1 MKLIK
6 TLALGALALAVASVA
21 SAATLKITGSSA
33 FRKALYDS
41 ILASGYTKA
50 AYVGSSLNGSN
61 QAIFFNGTDYIQTCI
76 AGSVGGVKWV
86 STNEN
91 AATSPTASK
100 AISWINPTGGAA
112 WATPTIG
119 ASPTYT
125 ITGGTQLAT
134 SQSAAALSTWE
145 GAGVGPGALAD
156 VTMSDSYQD
165 STAYSAAATGQTLT
179 DVLGGVGVVP
189 FVFAKGMKHASVT
202 QTQYDR
208 FTNVSALAFQNLA
221 AGGVASLQ
229 TFTGNAADA
238 NVDVVLTGRD
248 NDSGTRLATNFETA
262 YGNVDTYMF
271 QYQPFAGSTDAGS
284 ATGLTI
290 NSFTAF
296 NLGTGQAGYAS
307 GGSVKNVLLNSV
319 TGNSPNGNP
328 YIILGYLG
336 EGDSPTPGVTAAP
349 LGAGQELTYNGAT
362 FGSDL
367 YSVQNAAYTFWT
379 VEHMYYRTDLATAK
393 KTLAGTIATALHNT
407 YATAYASGV
416 LLPTMNCS
424 RASEGTVV
432 NPN

>member
-6 TLALGALALAVASVA
+6 SLALGALALAVASVA

-61 QAIFFNGTDYIQTCI
+61 QAAFFNGTDYIQTCI
-76 AGSVGGVKWV
+76 AGSVGGVNWV
-86 STNEN
+86 ANNIN
-91 AATSPTASK
+91 AGTSPTASK

-119 ASPTYT
+119 AAPTYT

-134 SQSAAALSTWE
+134 SQSSAPLATWE
-145 GAGVGPGALAD
+145 GAGVGAGALAD

-189 FVFAKGMKHASVT
+189 FVFAKGLKHASVP
-202 QTQYDR
+202 QASYDR

-221 AGGVASLQ
+221 ANGVAPLS
-229 TFTGNAADA
+229 TFTGNSADA
-238 NVDVVLTGRD
+238 GIDVVLTGRD
-248 NDSGTRLATNFETA
+248 NDSGTRLATNFETGF
-262 YGNVDTYMF
+262 GNVDTYMF
-271 QYQPFAGSTDAGS
+271 QYQPFAGATDAGTG
-284 ATGLTI
+284 TGLTI

-307 GGSVKNVLLNSV
+307 GGSVKNVLLNAV

-336 EGDSPTPGVTAAP
+336 EGDSPTAGVLA
-349 LGAGQELTYNGAT
+349 GVGSAGQELKYNGQT
-362 FGSDL
+362 YGSDL
-367 YSVQNAAYTFWT
+367 YAVQNANYTFWT
-379 VEHMYYRTDLATAK
+379 VEHMYYRSSLSTAK
-393 KTLAGTIATALHNT
+393 QTVAGTIATALKST
-407 YATAYASGV
+407 YATAYASGI
-416 LLPTMNCS
+416 LLPSMNCS
-424 RASEGTVV
+424 RSSEGTVV
-432 NPN
+432 SPN